1 MPSRRRDDRRSPFVE
16 ATTPGQRQWAARR
29 IARNELGAGG
39 SARDLAVA
47 DINVGAWLSV
57 REGSVRACRAPSRSC
72 SPRAAAGR
80 VPPFDDGGRDTKASL
95 TDGGAETPAPKDAAV
110 SDAARDDDA
119 RDAGTRDALAAD
131 ALPPGCET
139 GAFGEPTD
147 LRCTGLYADWAT
159 RTVAAGVRQYD
170 PGLHLWSDG
179 ASKTRWIYLPPGTK
193 IDTSDMDEWAFSPGT
208 KVWKE
213 FVVGGVRLE
222 TRLLWKKPSGN
233 WYFTT
238 YRWAADG
245 SSAPEL
251 TDGELNADGNSYEI
265 PTQSACYD
273 CHNGRMDRVLG
284 FEAVALSSPQA
295 SGVTMA
301 TLTAGNLLT
310 KPPSAPITIPG
321 DAATAA
327 VLGYL
332 HMNCGNPCHNPN
344 AGEAQNTNVWMRL
357 AVATLTSPQT
367 TDTWTTGVGV
377 RANFAIAGL
386 TSPQIFTPCDPDHSA
401 AYYRMDHRDG
411 VDGVLSGTQMP
422 PIVSHEIDTD
432 GVALVAAWLN
442 GFPQCPPAATP

>member
-1 MPSRRRDDRRSPFVE
+1 VAQRSRWIGLGVSSLL
-16 ATTPGQRQWAARR
+16 GLSLAA
-29 IARNELGAGG
+29 GCGG
-39 SARDLAVA
+39 S
-47 DINVGAWLSV
+47 SP
-57 REGSVRACRAPSRSC
+57 APT
-72 SPRAAAGR
+72 
-80 VPPFDDGGRDTKASL
+80 DGGRETKPSP
-95 TDGGAETPAPKDAAV
+95 TDGGAEKPAQKDA
-110 SDAARDDDA
+110 SDFDA
-119 RDAGTRDALAAD
+119 TTKDGPGDAGAWDALAAD
-131 ALPPGCET
+131 ALPPGCEA
-139 GAFGEPTD
+139 GSQGEPTD

-159 RTVAAGVRQYD
+159 RTVARGVRQYD

-193 IDTSDMDEWAFSPGT
+193 IDTSNMDEWTFSPGT
-208 KVWKE
+208 KIWKE

-222 TRLLWKKPSGN
+222 TRLLWKQPGGS

-251 TDGELNADGNSYEI
+251 TVGELNADGNNYEI

-273 CHNGRMDRVLG
+273 CHNGRMDAVLG

-310 KPPSAPITIPG
+310 KPPSTPITIPG

-327 VLGYL
+327 ALGYL

-344 AGEAQNTNVWMRL
+344 AGEAMYTNVWMRL
-357 AVATLTSPQT
+357 DVATLTSPQT
-367 TDTWTTGVGV
+367 TNTWTTGVGKP
-377 RANFAIAGL
+377 ANFAVTGL
-386 TSPQIFTPCDPDHSA
+386 TSPQIFTPCDPAHSA

-411 VDGVLSGTQMP
+411 VGGVMAGTQMP
-422 PIVSHEIDTD
+422 PIVSHQIDTD

-442 GFPQCPPAATP
+442 GFPQCPSP